1 MTRSPETSGAG
12 RAIRFDLLFRKKTEG
27 FPLLSLM
34 RLLGFDTLF
43 NARDLTKKNKIFT
56 SQN

>member
-12 RAIRFDLLFRKKTEG
+12 RAIRFNLLFRKKTEG

-43 NARDLTKKNKIFT
+43 NARDLTKKK
-56 SQN
+56 